1 MVTAE
6 DDYSLRH
13 GDQRQVMDG
22 GTSVNEYKELKMTRT
37 VDSHGQAEEEY
48 DFNTEVVLQLR
59 DPIWKEKYRPR
70 KPRFFNRV
78 HTVRVGVIWGWGK
91 GVVCGDGGIVK
102 LL

>member
-1 MVTAE
+1 MLTAE
-6 DDYSLRH
+6 EDYDQRH

-22 GTSVNEYKELKMTRT
+22 GTSVNEFKELKMTRT

-78 HTVRVGVIWGWGK
+78 HTVRAGVKEAGH
-91 GVVCGDGGIVK
+91 GVWSYTI
-102 LL
+102 